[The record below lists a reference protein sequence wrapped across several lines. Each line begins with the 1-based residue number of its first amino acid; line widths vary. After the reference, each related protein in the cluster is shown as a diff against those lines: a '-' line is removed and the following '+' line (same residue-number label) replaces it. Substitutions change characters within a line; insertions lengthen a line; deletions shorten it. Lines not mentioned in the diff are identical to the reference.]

1 MSDNMMNICL
11 IAGVINAGVINAVPN
26 QCYFWLGT
34 KSTDCFKINDY
45 AIVENKQGYDL
56 VKIVGIVWT
65 DEANLKTISKNS
77 LKKMKKVIRY
87 IPREEIENE

>member
-1 MSDNMMNICL
+1 MSDNMMNIYL
-11 IAGVINAGVINAVPN
+11 IAGVINAVQN

-34 KSTDCFKINDY
+34 KNTERFKINDY

-65 DEANLKTISKNS
+65 DEANLKAISKNS

-87 IPREEIENE
+87 IAREEIENE

>member
-1 MSDNMMNICL
+1 MSDNMMNIYL
-11 IAGVINAGVINAVPN
+11 IAGVINAVQN

-65 DEANLKTISKNS
+65 DEANLKAISKNS

>member
-1 MSDNMMNICL
+1 MSDNMMNIYL
-11 IAGVINAGVINAVPN
+11 IAGVINTVPN

-45 AIVENKQGYDL
+45 AIVENK
-56 VKIVGIVWT
+56 
-65 DEANLKTISKNS
+65 EANLKAISKNS

>member
-1 MSDNMMNICL
+1 MSDNMMNIYL
-11 IAGVINAGVINAVPN
+11 IAGVINAVPN

-65 DEANLKTISKNS
+65 DEANLKAISKNC

>member
-1 MSDNMMNICL
+1 MMNIYL
-11 IAGVINAGVINAVPN
+11 IAGVINAVPD
-26 QCYFWLGT
+26 QYYFWLGT
-34 KSTDCFKINDY
+34 KSTDCFKIDDY

-56 VKIVGIVWT
+56 VKIAGIVWT

-87 IPREEIENE
+87 IPREEIEND

>member
-11 IAGVINAGVINAVPN
+11 IAGVINAVPD

-34 KSTDCFKINDY
+34 KSTDCFKIDDY

-65 DEANLKTISKNS
+65 NEDNLKIITRNNLS
-77 LKKMKKVIRY
+77 KMKKVIRY
-87 IPREEIENE
+87 ISREEIENE

>member
-1 MSDNMMNICL
+1 MSDNMMNIYL
-11 IAGVINAGVINAVPN
+11 IAGVINAVQN

>member
-1 MSDNMMNICL
+1 MSDNMMNIYL
-11 IAGVINAGVINAVPN
+11 IAGVINAVPD

-34 KSTDCFKINDY
+34 KSTDCFKIDDY

-56 VKIVGIVWT
+56 VKIAGIVWT
-65 DEANLKTISKNS
+65 NEDNLKIITRNNLS
-77 LKKMKKVIRY
+77 KMKKVIRY

>member
-1 MSDNMMNICL
+1 MRDNMMNIYL
-11 IAGVINAGVINAVPN
+11 IAGKLNAVPD

-45 AIVENKQGYDL
+45 AIVENKQSYDL

-87 IPREEIENE
+87 IPRDEIENE

>member
-1 MSDNMMNICL
+1 MMNICL

-56 VKIVGIVWT
+56 VKIAGIVWT
-65 DEANLKTISKNS
+65 NEDNLKIITRNNLS
-77 LKKMKKVIRY
+77 KMKKVIRY
-87 IPREEIENE
+87 IPREEIEND

>member
-1 MSDNMMNICL
+1 MMNIYL
-11 IAGVINAGVINAVPN
+11 IAGVINGVQN

-34 KSTDCFKINDY
+34 KSTDCFRINDY

-77 LKKMKKVIRY
+77 LKKMKKVIKY

>member
-1 MSDNMMNICL
+1 MSDNMMNIYL
-11 IAGVINAGVINAVPN
+11 IAGAINAVPN